1 MITRS
6 ELSVHTIS
14 NFSGWQAQLALA
26 ITSPEQLLNMLGLDA
41 RLLPEALKASR
52 DFSLRVPYSYVAR
65 MERGNPDDPLLK
77 QILPVGQECEIVEG
91 YGLDPLAEQSQNPC
105 NGVIHKYNGRL
116 LLVISGA
123 CAVNCRFCF
132 RRHFPYSGNQLSGEN
147 WYKALDYI
155 ASDAS
160 IHEVILSGGDPL
172 AASDKRLK
180 TISEALNAIDHVKT
194 LRIHSRFP
202 IIIPERITDE
212 MIHWFARQRL
222 KPVMVVHCNH
232 ANEIDDSVI
241 NAITKLREAGV
252 TLLNQSVLLKGV
264 NDRADILA
272 DLSHALFNAGI
283 LPYYLH
289 VLDPV
294 QGAAH
299 FDVPDETAKELIQKM
314 AAQCSGYLVPR
325 LVREIP
331 GKPGKTPVGQEPG

>member
-6 ELSVHTIS
+6 ELGVHTIS
-14 NFSGWQAQLALA
+14 DFSGWQEQLAQA
-26 ITSPEQLLNMLGLDA
+26 ITSPEQLLNLLGLDN
-41 RLLPEALKASR
+41 RLLPETLRASR
-52 DFSLRVPYSYVAR
+52 DFALRVPRSYVAR
-65 MERGNPDDPLLK
+65 MEWGNPDDPLLK

-116 LLVISGA
+116 LLVTSGA

-147 WYKALDYI
+147 WQKALDYI
-155 ASDAS
+155 AADKS

-172 AASDKRLK
+172 AASDRRLK
-180 TISEALNAIDHVKT
+180 NISEALNAIGHVKT
-194 LRIHSRFP
+194 LRIHSRLP
-202 IIIPERITDE
+202 VIIPERITAD
-212 MIHWFARQRL
+212 MIDWFAGQRL

-232 ANEIDDSVI
+232 ANEIDTSVI
-241 NAITKLREAGV
+241 SAMSRLRKAGII
-252 TLLNQSVLLKGV
+252 LLNQSVLLKGI
-264 NDRADILA
+264 NDNAEALA
-272 DLSHALFNAGI
+272 DLSQALFNAGV

-289 VLDPV
+289 LLDPV

-299 FDVPDETAKELIQKM
+299 FDVPDDRARQLIQQM

-331 GKPGKTPVGQEPG
+331 GEPGKTRIG

>member
-6 ELSVHTIS
+6 ELGVHTIS
-14 NFSGWQAQLALA
+14 NFISWQEQLAQA
-26 ITSPEQLLNMLGLDA
+26 ITSPEQLLNLLELDN
-41 RLLPEALKASR
+41 RLLPDALRASS
-52 DFSLRVPYSYVAR
+52 DFVLRVPHSYIAR

-77 QILPVGQECEIVEG
+77 QILPVRQECEEVAG

-105 NGVIHKYNGRL
+105 NGVIHKYDGRL
-116 LLVISGA
+116 LLVTSSA

-132 RRHFPYSGNQLSGEN
+132 RRHYPYSNNQLAGDN
-147 WYKALDYI
+147 WQKALDYI
-155 ASDAS
+155 ASDSS

-172 AASDKRLK
+172 AANDKRLRAL
-180 TISEALNAIDHVKT
+180 TEALNSIDHVKT

-202 IIIPERITDE
+202 IIIPARITDE
-212 MIHWFARQRL
+212 MIHWFAGQRL

-232 ANEIDDSVI
+232 ANEIDTSVI
-241 NAITKLREAGV
+241 SAMNKLRKAGV
-252 TLLNQSVLLKGV
+252 TLLNQSVLLKDI
-264 NDRADILA
+264 NDSPTALT
-272 DLSHALFNAGI
+272 DLSHALFDAGI

-299 FDVPDETAKELIQKM
+299 FDVPDETAKELIQEM
-314 AAQCSGYLVPR
+314 AAQCSGYLVPK

-331 GKPGKTPVGQEPG
+331 GKPGKTRIG

>member
-6 ELSVHTIS
+6 ELGVHTIS
-14 NFSGWQAQLALA
+14 NFISWQEQLARA
-26 ITSPEQLLNMLGLDA
+26 ITSPEQLLNLLDLDN
-41 RLLPEALKASR
+41 RLLPAALRASR
-52 DFSLRVPYSYVAR
+52 DFALRVPQSYIAR
-65 MERGNPDDPLLK
+65 MERGNPEDPLLK
-77 QILPVGQECEIVEG
+77 QILPIGLECETVEG

-116 LLVISGA
+116 LLVTSSA

-132 RRHFPYSGNQLSGEN
+132 RRHYPYSNNHLGGEN
-147 WYKALDYI
+147 WQKALDYI
-155 ASDAS
+155 ASDKT

-172 AASDKRLK
+172 AANDKRLK
-180 TISEALNAIDHVKT
+180 TMTEALNAIDHVKT

-202 IIIPERITDE
+202 IVIPERITDE
-212 MIHWFARQRL
+212 MISWFTGQRL

-232 ANEIDDSVI
+232 ANEIDTSVI
-241 NAITKLREAGV
+241 NAMSKLRKAGV
-252 TLLNQSVLLKGV
+252 TLLNQSVLLKGI
-264 NDRADILA
+264 NDNADTLVE
-272 DLSHALFNAGI
+272 LSHALFGTGI

-299 FDVPDETAKELIQKM
+299 FDVSDETAKQLIQEM
-314 AAQCSGYLVPR
+314 AAQCSGYLVPK

-331 GKPGKTPVGQEPG
+331 GKPGKTRIG